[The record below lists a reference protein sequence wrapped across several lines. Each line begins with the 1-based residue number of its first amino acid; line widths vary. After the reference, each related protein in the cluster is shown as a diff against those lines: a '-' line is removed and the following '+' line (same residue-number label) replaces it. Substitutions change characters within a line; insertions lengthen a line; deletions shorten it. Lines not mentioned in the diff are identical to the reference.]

1 MLSLHLKHLHHN
13 YLSNIWTKVDIGIN
27 PCKNDYYSNHFCWLD
42 ARTSMLFSVL
52 VILHILAATVWTGGQ
67 LLLNLRVLPDALKE
81 KSVAQVRSFEK
92 MFEPLRVTSLAI
104 QVISG
109 LWLTWIYLP
118 GGRGL
123 FSFQTPITS
132 LLTTKLILLAIAF
145 ALALHAQIRLIP
157 NLNDDNLIELSWHI
171 RSITTVSIA
180 FVIVGAGI
188 RLGGF

>member
-1 MLSLHLKHLHHN
+1 MS
-13 YLSNIWTKVDIGIN
+13 
-27 PCKNDYYSNHFCWLD
+27 
-42 ARTSMLFSVL
+42 
-52 VILHILAATVWTGGQ
+52 
-67 LLLNLRVLPDALKE
+67 
-81 KSVAQVRSFEK
+81 QVRSFEK

-123 FSFQTPITS
+123 FTFQTPITS

-157 NLNDDNLIELSWHI
+157 NLSDDNLIELSWHI